1 MAEKTENDTNTT
13 HLQRLSIIATDTS
26 KSLNDMAPEYLSK
39 LLEAK
44 LSHYD
49 IRKQKTLQIPRVETT
64 KYGLNSFWTLAAEMW
79 NNLPNHIRK
88 LQYFQKSPIKMD
100 WRRVQMCH
108 VP

>member
-1 MAEKTENDTNTT
+1 MLPTVRITATETFK
-13 HLQRLSIIATDTS
+13 I
-26 KSLNDMAPEYLSK
+26 LNNMTPEYLSK

-100 WRRVQMCH
+100 WRSMPMCH
-108 VP
+108 VPYLELVL